1 MTAPSPA
8 SAFRTVLLR
17 DIRRQ
22 LAAPA
27 QLVLFALMAV
37 IAVLV
42 IVAPG
47 IVGAASSSTPRVYAV
62 ASSDV
67 VRIVAAE
74 QPGWEVIAVDA
85 VPGDLGGD
93 VAVVVAESGVE
104 VHVEKA
110 SQVAGASA
118 VGDTFAGAA
127 LSAASGITT
136 PPVAF
141 RAAVDDGSA
150 VVTRLITLVS
160 ALLVF
165 SVITGRASWAYGA
178 LSRDLSLGLF
188 DAVLARASAI
198 GLLGGRIVAAAV
210 SGVVQLIALGAVA
223 AGTLAVIGEPEV
235 AGRVGELALPLALWA
250 GAGVA
255 LFTSLA
261 VVFVLLF
268 RGNAASLGILIQ
280 LVGFASFGILMVAL
294 LDPGAGWISVASLIP
309 PVSVLL
315 LPVRLAEGLA
325 SATDAAVAGGVMAVA
340 IMALFWLALR
350 VWRAATTTDGLG
362 PMWRAVLVRRPSA
375 PPQDPSGA
383 DALTTA
389 DETTER
395 RPRTPV

>member
-1 MTAPSPA
+1 MTASSA
-8 SAFRTVLLR
+8 SSSFRTVLLR

-47 IVGAASSSTPRVYAV
+47 IVSAASSSAPRVYAV
-62 ASSDV
+62 APSDV

-74 QPGWEVIAVDA
+74 QPGWEVIGVDA
-85 VPGDLGGD
+85 VPGDLRGD

-110 SQVAGASA
+110 SQVAGART
-118 VGDTFAGAA
+118 VGDIFAGAA
-127 LSAASGITT
+127 LSAASGIAT
-136 PPVAF
+136 PPIAF
-141 RAAVDDGSA
+141 RAAADDGSA

-188 DAVLARASAI
+188 DAVLARASAA

-210 SGVVQLIALGAVA
+210 SGVVQLITLGAVA
-223 AGTLAVIGEPEV
+223 AGTLTVIGESEV
-235 AGRVGELALPLALWA
+235 AGRVVELALPLSLWA

-261 VVFVLLF
+261 VVCVLLF

-315 LPVRLAEGLA
+315 LPVRMAEGLA
-325 SATDAAVAGGVMAVA
+325 AATDPAVAGGVMVVA
-340 IMALFWLALR
+340 TIALFWLALR
-350 VWRAATTTDGLG
+350 VWRAATMTDGLG
-362 PMWRAVLVRRPSA
+362 PMWRAVLARRPSA
-375 PPQDPSGA
+375 TRHDRPDT
-383 DALTTA
+383 DAHTAA
-389 DETTER
+389 DETPGL